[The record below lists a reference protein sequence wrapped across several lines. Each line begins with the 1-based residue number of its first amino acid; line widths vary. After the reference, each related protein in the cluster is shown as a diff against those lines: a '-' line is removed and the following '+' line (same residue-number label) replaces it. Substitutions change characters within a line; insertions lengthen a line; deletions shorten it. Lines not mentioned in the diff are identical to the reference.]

1 MYSTVYGRG
10 FPRRPRCHLVL
21 EAKFDGESL
30 STDPVEH
37 SNNPEI
43 ATELAW
49 ELDRKALH
57 QHRLQRTPIKL
68 QCFAVDK
75 ASSAKE
81 YIGYVV
87 LDLRPAQ
94 EKPTPPRWF
103 PLLRSKYS
111 KTHAEL
117 RVSLTLEVDV
127 KNQPS
132 FRAKAAAPRSTTARP
147 PEALTPELDEDEGC
161 FNIGPASQ
169 RFHLFI
175 LSVTIRAA
183 ENLQQLLSGDVRLP
197 MEKPLFC
204 FRYKILGNDIQNEPF
219 GDLLRSTFPPER
231 AVLRIRSSF
240 NVLRSYFGAQP
251 PLKVQLCCGNWQLGI
266 AEIPLSN
273 LLRGWDPNEEPAMI
287 EGTFPLFSPDKA
299 GQDVSGIPSSIIPL
313 VKVVLTLKKEG
324 TTEQQKTSDA
334 HSEEKFPEVEER
346 DHLVEPDALRLGDE
360 KEPPSV
366 GQNGT
371 CPALPARQVS
381 PSHLPPGPTASRGK
395 PASTDSE
402 IESLEED
409 ACIGTTRAGESK
421 PDHKM
426 PGPDPSSGSMQT
438 SSPKVV
444 MRSTTHHFCFAINLS
459 SIRDLAIDFPVNCV
473 LRYSYRF
480 FGSAAPIM
488 TNPPVEV
495 RRHTEVF
502 LPQSY
507 CLFEFAATL
516 QELQETFHRVPL
528 LVELWHR
535 DRTARDE
542 LLGVAH
548 VPLSSVLDAEN
559 ACFLRP
565 SGEQSWRQSHSM
577 LVPILSTSGTSRK
590 VAELNCSLT
599 LEDHGP
605 VKLQGIVC
613 DSSDLQPTE
622 KKPTKTPEA
631 AAGPRQTVEYQAA
644 LELEMWKDMQER
656 LFESQLKEKEVEHMQ
671 TLAEEWKRQHKERE
685 ALVMKKVAEY
695 MRLEEHLRTTLAGL
709 EKRDKDLSAAEHKME
724 GRQWEVEAERRRFQS
739 EHELAL
745 KQVKESCKHQI
756 ELERVQR
763 LQLEEAKVLLQ
774 KQLHEAEQRM
784 RTVEKDFQR
793 YREQQ
798 NGKPEARLQ
807 SDINLLTL
815 EKVELERKLESAI
828 KSKLHYK
835 QQWSR
840 ALKELARF
848 KQREQ
853 ENALTRLR
861 KQQDELEHLRLRYLA
876 AEEREVVRT
885 DQQDLEVLKNELN
898 RMKITRTQDGETSDR
913 AQATHGA
920 PHTTTTTIVEEAP
933 GQAVAFRLNRREREM
948 LTDDEVRESLSRLI
962 EERDTLLRTGVY
974 THEDRIVAELDGQI
988 RELMVRPGA

>member
-1 MYSTVYGRG
+1 IVNLHSGLLLVCRG

-68 QCFAVDK
+68 QCFAVDV

-94 EKPTPPRWF
+94 EKPTPSRWF

-111 KTHAEL
+111 KTHPEL
-117 RVSLTLEVDV
+117 RIALTLEVDL

-132 FRAKAAAPRSTTARP
+132 FQAKAATPRSSKAF
-147 PEALTPELDEDEGC
+147 L
-161 FNIGPASQ
+161 
-169 RFHLFI
+169 LFV
-175 LSVTIRAA
+175 LHCRLWSFPRSRAA
-183 ENLQQLLSGDVRLP
+183 DALLLSADVRLP
-197 MEKPLFC
+197 VEKPLFC
-204 FRYKILGNDIQNEPF
+204 FRYNLLGNDIENELF
-219 GDLLRSTFPPER
+219 GDLVRSSFPPER
-231 AVLRIRSSF
+231 ASLRIRSSV
-240 NVLRSYFGAQP
+240 NVLRSYFGAQT
-251 PLKVQLCCGNWQLGI
+251 PLKVQLCCGKCQLGI

-273 LLRGWDPNEEPAMI
+273 LLRGWDPNAEPAAI
-287 EGTFPLFSPDKA
+287 EGTFPLVSPDRT
-299 GQDVSGIPSSIIPL
+299 GQDVSGMPSSVIPL
-313 VKVVLTLKKEG
+313 VKVALTLKKEG
-324 TTEQQKTSDA
+324 STEQVCA
-334 HSEEKFPEVEER
+334 HIHFQ
-346 DHLVEPDALRLGDE
+346 L

-366 GQNGT
+366 GQNDT
-371 CPALPARQVS
+371 CPALPDHQGS
-381 PSHLPPGPTASRGK
+381 PSHLPPGPTVARGK
-395 PASTDSE
+395 PGSTDSE
-402 IESLEED
+402 IESLDED
-409 ACIGTTRAGESK
+409 EMSK
-421 PDHKM
+421 LDRKM

-507 CLFEFAATL
+507 CLFEFAATF
-516 QELQETFHRVPL
+516 QQLQETFHRVPL

-548 VPLSSVLDAEN
+548 IPLDSVLDAEQT
-559 ACFLRP
+559 CFMQP
-565 SGEQSWRQSHSM
+565 SGEQNWRQSHNM

-599 LEDHGP
+599 LEDHGS
-605 VKLQGIVC
+605 VKLQGIFVLELSC
-613 DSSDLQPTE
+613 SILFHLFIFHFQPTE
-622 KKPTKTPEA
+622 KQLPKPPEA
-631 AAGPRQTVEYQAA
+631 ATGPRQTVEYQAA

-656 LFESQLKEKEVEHMQ
+656 LFESQLKEKEVAHMQ
-671 TLAEEWKRQHKERE
+671 TLAEEWKRRDKDRE
-685 ALVMKKVAEY
+685 ALVMKKVIGVFY
-695 MRLEEHLRTTLAGL
+695 GVRNT
-709 EKRDKDLSAAEHKME
+709 
-724 GRQWEVEAERRRFQS
+724 EVRSLQREVDAERRRS
-739 EHELAL
+739 RTELEL
-745 KQVKESCKHQI
+745 GLRQVKESCKHQI
-756 ELERVQR
+756 ELEQVQR
-763 LQLEEAKVLLQ
+763 VQLEEAKVHLQ
-774 KQLHEAEQRM
+774 KQLHEAEQRTRM
-784 RTVEKDFQR
+784 VEKDFQH

-798 NGKPEARLQ
+798 SNKPEARLQ

-853 ENALTRLR
+853 ENALVRLR

-885 DQQDLEVLKNELN
+885 EQQDLEVLKNELN
-898 RMKITRTQDGETSDR
+898 RFVLI
-913 AQATHGA
+913 A
-920 PHTTTTTIVEEAP
+920 PVFLASP
-933 GQAVAFRLNRREREM
+933 
-948 LTDDEVRESLSRLI
+948 
-962 EERDTLLRTGVY
+962 
-974 THEDRIVAELDGQI
+974 
-988 RELMVRPGA
+988 